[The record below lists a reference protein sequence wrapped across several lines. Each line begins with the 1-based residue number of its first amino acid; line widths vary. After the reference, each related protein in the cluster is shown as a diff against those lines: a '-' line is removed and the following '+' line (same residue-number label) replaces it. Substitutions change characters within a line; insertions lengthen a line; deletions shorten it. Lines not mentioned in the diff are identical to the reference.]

1 MQDRN
6 ESTIIHPLGFFDYFI
21 NRNGFE
27 HFHKQFFRGL
37 DLDTFGSPV
46 TEFNRK
52 EESYFYEYAEESGEV
67 VKRKVTFRNNL
78 DSLIKNETDKYIKV
92 INEAIKSLDYNEAK
106 IISYL
111 KLQIGEI
118 TMLAKSIKK
127 SPVYLEYKLN
137 LVLFNIIKLLSDTYP
152 LFFSSIK
159 SSFVIES
166 LESLYNMKT
175 AASNVMSLPKRTD
188 TIMAFNWANNPLA
201 YTLTLYTLL
210 KTHEI
215 IAEDS
220 APSDVF
226 QKAFSGSEIHEPV
239 KIILLRKNHN
249 SYANIFIKVLLLLIQ
264 RGYLQ
269 EISKQEIAGI
279 IETAFIGGNGIPF
292 KGIYQSIYQIQDSKW
307 PKGDVIVLKLLEE
320 LNKHFPDNTTHSH
333 DKIPLNP

>member
-1 MQDRN
+1 MQDIN
-6 ESTIIHPLGFFDYFI
+6 ESTIKHPLGFFDYFV

-27 HFHKQFFRGL
+27 RFHKQFFHGL

-46 TEFNRK
+46 IEQNRE
-52 EESYFYEYAEESGEV
+52 EESYCYEYAEESGDV
-67 VKRKVTFRNNL
+67 VKRKVTFRNTL
-78 DSLIKNETDKYIKV
+78 ESLLKNETDKYIKV

-118 TMLAKSIKK
+118 TKLTKSIEK
-127 SPVYLEYKLN
+127 SPIYLEYELN
-137 LVLFNIIKLLSDTYP
+137 LALFKIIKLLSDTYP
-152 LFFSSIK
+152 LFFTSIK

-175 AASNVMSLPKRTD
+175 AASNVMSLPKQTD

-201 YTLTLYTLL
+201 YTLTLHTLL

-215 IAEDS
+215 ITEDS

-249 SYANIFIKVLLLLIQ
+249 SYANIFIKVLMLLIQ

-269 EISKQEIAGI
+269 GKSKKEIARI
-279 IETAFIGGNGIPF
+279 IETAFIGGNGITF
-292 KGIYQSIYQIQDSKW
+292 KGIYQSIYQIEKSEW
-307 PKGDVIVLKLLEE
+307 PKGDVIVLNLLEE
-320 LNKHFPDNTTHSH
+320 LNKHFPDNTTQSH
-333 DKIPLNP
+333 DKIPQNP